1 MVKREVQLTGI
12 VPCLLHAVP
21 SVTVAFE
28 QTTYTV
34 SEGDG
39 TTQVCVVVSGVPA
52 GGLES
57 EIVVILTTTDGDKAG
72 RVHSWCI
79 VSRMSLHSRLSLQL

>member
-1 MVKREVQLTGI
+1 M
-12 VPCLLHAVP
+12 
-21 SVTVAFE
+21 TVAFE

-39 TTQVCVVVSGVPA
+39 STQVCVEVSGVPA

-57 EIVVILTTTDGDKAG
+57 EIVVTLSPSDDTAG
-72 RVHSWCI
+72 RVHWVKHT
-79 VSRMSLHSRLSLQL
+79 VSIILILSCLPSQFEAQISLWQTHSR